1 MLCECSLVGVGAT
14 QGHGNDKHGPPVTG
28 IAHSSHMGERLGISM
43 CGAGGGFLPFLAV
56 LMPQVPARG
65 ILH

>member
-1 MLCECSLVGVGAT
+1 MLCECPLVSVGAT

-28 IAHSSHMGERLGISM
+28 IAHMATGERLGISM

-56 LMPQVPARG
+56 LMPQVQARG